1 MATIK
6 KVHHIK
12 TADAEVSIHLV
23 GKALKIGILLR
34 PKLAEQLAFRLTSPK
49 RHQRA
54 VKKRRKM

>member
-12 TADAEVSIHLV
+12 TADAEVSIRLV

-49 RHQRA
+49 RHQKA
-54 VKKRRKM
+54 IKKRRRF